1 MHRSCR
7 ILVVDD
13 NSDAADMLAILLEQ
27 LGHTISVAHDGD
39 EALKLIDDHAP
50 DLAVLDI
57 GLPGM
62 DGYELARRLRANP
75 STRDTRLIA
84 LSGYGQTSDKEQS
97 KRAGF
102 DAHLVKPIAF
112 NDLQQV
118 IEQLASPGSTTITN

>member
-39 EALKLIDDHAP
+39 EALKLIGDHAP

-118 IEQLASPGSTTITN
+118 IEQLASPGSAAITN